1 VVSGSSSE
9 AIAVE
14 LQRWILE
21 GPWQPSETGA
31 VGREVLVT
39 SPIEGWVGVYDD
51 REGIAA
57 YEIDVWITGS

>member
-1 VVSGSSSE
+1 MDP
-9 AIAVE
+9 
-14 LQRWILE
+14 RR
-21 GPWQPSETGA
+21 PWQPSETGA